1 MALEVRIEEDE
12 LAPEVLEGME
22 QTAVAEDELV
32 GEFQPRGN
40 FTRKPLNALVVQ
52 TKKGQP
58 LYGLKADY
66 PDFPTDQ
73 TELPIE
79 FVRIL
84 LMFKQSIDDAIVEDI
99 LDEEDTFT
107 LEEITD
113 DSSLK
118 LLAGKLGKVFRN
130 SKFKKFLATPDEE
143 VVELSD
149 AEVSLDDERT
159 PLPEGSDETIEDLFL
174 ERV

>member
-1 MALEVRIEEDE
+1 MALEVRIENEDV
-12 LAPEVLEGME
+12 APEVLQGME

-52 TKKGQP
+52 AKKGQP

-66 PDFPTDQ
+66 PNFPEDQ

-79 FVRIL
+79 FVRLL
-84 LMFKQSIDDAIVEDI
+84 LMFKQSIDDAIVADV
-99 LDEEDTFT
+99 LDEEDTFV
-107 LEEITD
+107 LEDITD

-118 LLAGKLGKVFRN
+118 ILAGKLGKVFRN

-143 VVELSD
+143 VVELSP
-149 AEVSLDDERT
+149 AEESLDDERT
-159 PLPEGSDETIEDLFL
+159 PLPEGSDESIEDLFL